1 MSVWNQYLDNHP
13 INHIFQGYPY
23 NNIIN
28 DNLNNNQNDLI
39 PLNDFPIVEV
49 DGDFFTAN
57 QLLQELNNWIDGA
70 EIRKYLKAMIDVEL
84 LHIDL
89 DAGVNLSNEYIIN
102 VNNNYLL
109 AENIIF
115 TNQQNDFIEKV
126 SKFIELCNI
135 DEMRDFIIYMNQLF

>member
-13 INHIFQGYPY
+13 INHMFQGYPY

-57 QLLQELNNWIDGA
+57 QLLQELNNWIDRP

-84 LHIDL
+84 LHLDL
-89 DAGVNLSNEYIIN
+89 DAGVNHSDEYINN